1 MNAYAPEPSYS
12 PEPIPAFISRWFSG
26 SEMSYARMRKVVV
39 LNMTTHYAIIR
50 IPGRT
55 VREGIV
61 SMGYRTPT
69 QTILIKKGSSRTYV
83 HNYAEKPV
91 TYEGRVSKEQLLKLD
106 EEMVRREDILSR
118 SLAAEA
124 QAAANNEAA
133 VQIIDGDAALTPVPT
148 PAVVKAAQPA
158 PIEVP
163 GVDPIPMEKIGAA
176 EMAKVGALALKLKA
190 IFTTEEILVL
200 SEALTQYTDN
210 AEEVAE
216 DDATVAANRE
226 TAIGILDAVDSLI
239 AEPV

>member
-1 MNAYAPEPSYS
+1 MNTNGIIITDADEVKLSAAGFKLCRTGRAERSDGWAIRVTTGGFLALRPDGSQLGGRA
-12 PEPIPAFISRWFSG
+12 PAFLG
-26 SEMSYARMRKVVV
+26 TVYPTVD
-39 LNMTTHYAIIR
+39 YAIQM
-50 IPGRT
+50 
-55 VREGIV
+55 VE
-61 SMGYRTPT
+61 
-69 QTILIKKGSSRTYV
+69 
-83 HNYAEKPV
+83 HEAEHA
-91 TYEGRVSKEQLLKLD
+91 RVQ
-106 EEMVRREDILSR
+106 
-118 SLAAEA
+118 
-124 QAAANNEAA
+124 
-133 VQIIDGDAALTPVPT
+133 
-148 PAVVKAAQPA
+148 AAQPA

-226 TAIGILDAVDSLI
+226 TAIGILDAVDALI